1 MFWNKCKYKLKI
13 GTIYNIYYFFITR
26 LWNTFYLEKKNT
38 FIKHIYPNHNHRLT
52 YPTYI
57 LSFNKLQKYWHSVCN
72 FFFFSHSF
80 EYKGSA
86 NAGISTWVKSS
97 VSNSALWAPKCKT
110 LRKEKYVFPNINRLL
125 YNLIRSRKNI
135 V

>member
-72 FFFFSHSF
+72 FFFFLTVLNIKVVQMLELALELSLLFQTVHCEHQNVKHS
-80 EYKGSA
+80 
-86 NAGISTWVKSS
+86 
-97 VSNSALWAPKCKT
+97 
-110 LRKEKYVFPNINRLL
+110 EKRNTSFPI
-125 YNLIRSRKNI
+125 LIDCFTI
-135 V
+135 W